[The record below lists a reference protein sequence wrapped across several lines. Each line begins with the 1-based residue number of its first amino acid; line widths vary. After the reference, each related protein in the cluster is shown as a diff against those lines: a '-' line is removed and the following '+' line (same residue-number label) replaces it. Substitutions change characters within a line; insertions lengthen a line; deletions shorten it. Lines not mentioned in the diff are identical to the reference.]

1 MKDSLHHLYNEDYPS
16 SGRYIYCHVIM
27 KLKLMQIQ
35 TRKTLGL
42 TETPGRQF
50 KHPDKM
56 SAEVILPSNYHYL
69 TF

>member
-27 KLKLMQIQ
+27 KFKLMQIQ

-42 TETPGRQF
+42 TETPGREF
-50 KHPDKM
+50 KHP
-56 SAEVILPSNYHYL
+56 N
-69 TF
+69 